1 MARFKKTPQTQ
12 EGKIVYGDG
21 IVDGIVLLAV
31 KEIPFVELCAEATR
45 KQMRSSAIKVKK
57 EKDGIHVDVVVRI
70 HYAQS
75 VSDTAFKIQEAV
87 RHNVEAM
94 TEYHVASV
102 NVIIKGVTFNDKSDE
117 STPVANNTNENVQEG

>member
-1 MARFKKTPQTQ
+1 MARFKKIPQAK

-31 KEIPFVELCAEATR
+31 KEIPFVELCADAPR

-57 EKDGIHVDVVVRI
+57 EKDGIHVDVTVRI

-102 NVIIKGVTFNDKSDE
+102 NVTIHGVTFDE
-117 STPVANNTNENVQEG
+117 KVEEAPVQAPASENVKEG